1 MPANAKRPNLVLIMT
16 DEMRGDC
23 LGAAGHPDVKT
34 PFLDTLAAQ
43 GIRFSR
49 AYSTCPSCIAARAAL
64 HTGLSQEHHGRV
76 GYRDGVPW
84 DYPVT
89 MAGELAKAGYATACA
104 GKMHV
109 YPLRRSMG
117 FHHIDLHDGYLHAH
131 RKPNIPHHEH
141 QMVADDYLYWLKNEK
156 GIACD
161 ITDTGLEC
169 NSWVTRP
176 WMYDE
181 HLHPTNWATGRA
193 LDFLR
198 RRDRDQPFFL
208 MLSYVRPHAPYDPPA
223 CYYDMYKNKVLA
235 PPFSGDWDDLER
247 LRREG
252 RVFCNTTGPLDPELI
267 RQQQEI
273 LARNGENQR
282 KRNRL
287 NEITMSKH
295 RIFDD
300 IGRLDEQIQ
309 TLQKQKSQLTQEYEQ
324 AIRDEEAAM
333 KTAVELQ
340 DESTE
345 ELERNI
351 ADIDEINRKVR
362 ANLDKDKAEED
373 AKEYQEQYSRLTGEI
388 EKIRQEKTQL
398 LDAAEL
404 PLPEL
409 SVREGELIYKG
420 QKWDNMSGSDRLKVS
435 AAIVRKLNPKC
446 GFVLLDKLEQM
457 DLDTLRE
464 FGKWL
469 EAEGLQAIA
478 TRVSTG
484 NECSIIIEDGYV
496 SGQGKPEEPK
506 KEWKAGVF

>member
-223 CYYDMYKNKVLA
+223 CYYDMYKNKALA

-267 RQQQEI
+267 RQQQ
-273 LARNGENQR
+273 AGYYAC
-282 KRNRL
+282 
-287 NEITMSKH
+287 ITH
-295 RIFDD
+295 VDHQ
-300 IGRLDEQIQ
+300 IGRF
-309 TLQKQKSQLTQEYEQ
+309 LQGLM
-324 AIRDEEAAM
+324 DEELYDNTVVVFTSDHGELLSDHGLCRKSRPYEGSAHIPLRLWGPE
-333 KTAVELQ
+333 AVIGPGGRVSDRLAEL
-340 DESTE
+340 
-345 ELERNI
+345 R
-351 ADIDEINRKVR
+351 DIMP
-362 ANLDKDKAEED
+362 
-373 AKEYQEQYSRLTGEI
+373 T
-388 EKIRQEKTQL
+388 L
-398 LDAAEL
+398 LDAAGVPIPSSL
-404 PLPEL
+404 D
-409 SVREGELIYKG
+409 GESLLQPGKG
-420 QKWDNMSGSDRLKVS
+420 RAFLHGEHTAGPDSTHW
-435 AAIVRKLNPKC
+435 IVTAR
-446 GFVLLDKLEQM
+446 DKYIWFSQTGKEQYF
-457 DLDTLRE
+457 D
-464 FGKWL
+464 
-469 EAEGLQAIA
+469 LQADPQERHNAVDDIPCRE
-478 TRVSTG
+478 RVEKLRARLIEALTG
-484 NECSIIIEDGYV
+484 REEGFTDGRRLIPGRPTV
-496 SGQGKPEEPK
+496 EVLGQRL
-506 KEWKAGVF
+506 

>member
-223 CYYDMYKNKVLA
+223 CYYDMYKNKALA

-267 RQQQEI
+267 RQQQAGYYACITHVDHQIGRFLQGLMDEELYDNTVVVFTSDHGELLSDHGLCRKSRPYEGSAHI
-273 LARNGENQR
+273 PLLLWGPEAVIGRGGGSAIAWLNSGISCPLCWTPRASRFPPPWTAKACSSLVRAAPSFMGSTPLARIP
-282 KRNRL
+282 L
-287 NEITMSKH
+287 
-295 RIFDD
+295 
-300 IGRLDEQIQ
+300 IGLS
-309 TLQKQKSQLTQEYEQ
+309 LPG
-324 AIRDEEAAM
+324 
-333 KTAVELQ
+333 
-340 DESTE
+340 
-345 ELERNI
+345 
-351 ADIDEINRKVR
+351 INTSGS
-362 ANLDKDKAEED
+362 A
-373 AKEYQEQYSRLTGEI
+373 
-388 EKIRQEKTQL
+388 RQERSSILTCRPIRRNGTTPWTTFP
-398 LDAAEL
+398 A
-404 PLPEL
+404 
-409 SVREGELIYKG
+409 
-420 QKWDNMSGSDRLKVS
+420 
-435 AAIVRKLNPKC
+435 
-446 GFVLLDKLEQM
+446 
-457 DLDTLRE
+457 
-464 FGKWL
+464 
-469 EAEGLQAIA
+469 
-478 TRVSTG
+478 G
-484 NECSIIIEDGYV
+484 NGWRNCAPG
-496 SGQGKPEEPK
+496 
-506 KEWKAGVF
+506 

>member
-161 ITDTGLEC
+161 MTDTGLEC

-176 WMYDE
+176 WM
-181 HLHPTNWATGRA
+181 
-193 LDFLR
+193 
-198 RRDRDQPFFL
+198 
-208 MLSYVRPHAPYDPPA
+208 
-223 CYYDMYKNKVLA
+223 
-235 PPFSGDWDDLER
+235 
-247 LRREG
+247 
-252 RVFCNTTGPLDPELI
+252 
-267 RQQQEI
+267 
-273 LARNGENQR
+273 
-282 KRNRL
+282 
-287 NEITMSKH
+287 
-295 RIFDD
+295 
-300 IGRLDEQIQ
+300 
-309 TLQKQKSQLTQEYEQ
+309 
-324 AIRDEEAAM
+324 
-333 KTAVELQ
+333 
-340 DESTE
+340 
-345 ELERNI
+345 
-351 ADIDEINRKVR
+351 
-362 ANLDKDKAEED
+362 
-373 AKEYQEQYSRLTGEI
+373 
-388 EKIRQEKTQL
+388 
-398 LDAAEL
+398 
-404 PLPEL
+404 
-409 SVREGELIYKG
+409 
-420 QKWDNMSGSDRLKVS
+420 
-435 AAIVRKLNPKC
+435 
-446 GFVLLDKLEQM
+446 
-457 DLDTLRE
+457 
-464 FGKWL
+464 
-469 EAEGLQAIA
+469 
-478 TRVSTG
+478 
-484 NECSIIIEDGYV
+484 
-496 SGQGKPEEPK
+496 
-506 KEWKAGVF
+506 